1 MRQRILSLI
10 IIPILFL
17 AACTSTPV
25 PPQPE
30 QPTDEVEVQVEAE
43 PTSTPAPVPPMV
55 LQSSPAVGEE
65 QALDAPVE
73 LVFDQ
78 PMDRDSVEKA
88 FAIEPGAS
96 ADGTFEWVDDQTVRF
111 SPADGFERGERYR
124 VRIVDSAESQEGL
137 TMAQPFE
144 LRFSAVGFLE
154 VANVQPADGA
164 EEILADNIVTVLF
177 NRPVVSL
184 SAIEDEGSLPDPLTF
199 VPPVTGEGEWL
210 NTSIYQ
216 FTPDEGFEAATE
228 YTARVSAGLTD
239 ALGNAS
245 LEDDFEWAFTT
256 VTPQVVAS
264 LPGEGDV
271 YVSPSP
277 VISVTFN
284 QAMDRDSVEE
294 QLTLVNDATAETVSG
309 TFNWVEGGI
318 KQPLANEYETYY
330 DYEYEDGDG
339 PEEVGVETVEFT
351 PDEDLEF
358 GTVYRIEL
366 PQGTQGSIGE
376 AVTPRDFSATFT
388 VVPVPEIVSTY
399 PEDGAEGVEPWQSLQ
414 ITFNTPIN
422 PDSVVIGE
430 NVIIEPT
437 VSVTQV
443 YTYWWGSNTNLEISF
458 PTEASTR
465 YNVTLGRGI
474 EGRYGQP
481 LAPGTEVAWET
492 RAQSPLVYLHSPGRI
507 ATYNAYTDTVA
518 YVSVRNV
525 SQVTFKLYRM
535 PLADFIRLNG
545 NNWWNDWD
553 SYSGSDDPD
562 DLLAEWSLTSKGQL
576 DGTLIYKVDIGR
588 QSGLGSAMPPG
599 MYYLEAS
606 SVLDDVYP
614 EAQSSQDLYNMSAR
628 QMLVVSR
635 NNLTF
640 KSSTS
645 EALAWLTD
653 LESGQPVE
661 DVPITFLKNETSSG
675 QLGQAATDDE
685 GVAQVQFDRLEN
697 YYDPRFAFAGD
708 PDDPDENFAVTVSNW
723 ADGIERYQFDN
734 VSVEDYQQP
743 YNANIYTDRNI

>member
-10 IIPILFL
+10 IVPILFL

-30 QPTDEVEVQVEAE
+30 QPTAEVEVQVEAE

-73 LVFDQ
+73 IVFDQ

-96 ADGTFEWVDDQTVRF
+96 ADGTFEWIDDQTVQF
-111 SPADGFERGERYR
+111 TPADGFERGERYR
-124 VRIVDSAESQEGL
+124 VRVVESAESQEGL

-177 NRPVVSL
+177 NRPVVPL

-199 VPPVTGEGEWL
+199 VPPVTGDGEWL

-245 LEDDFEWAFTT
+245 LEDDFEWTFTT

-264 LPGEGDV
+264 LPAEGDI

-294 QLTLVNDATAETVSG
+294 QLTLVNDATAESVSG

-330 DYEYEDGDG
+330 DYEYKDGDG

-351 PDEDLEF
+351 PDEALEF

-366 PQGTQGSIGE
+366 PQ
-376 AVTPRDFSATFT
+376 
-388 VVPVPEIVSTY
+388 
-399 PEDGAEGVEPWQSLQ
+399 
-414 ITFNTPIN
+414 
-422 PDSVVIGE
+422 
-430 NVIIEPT
+430 
-437 VSVTQV
+437 
-443 YTYWWGSNTNLEISF
+443 
-458 PTEASTR
+458 
-465 YNVTLGRGI
+465 
-474 EGRYGQP
+474 
-481 LAPGTEVAWET
+481 
-492 RAQSPLVYLHSPGRI
+492 
-507 ATYNAYTDTVA
+507 
-518 YVSVRNV
+518 
-525 SQVTFKLYRM
+525 
-535 PLADFIRLNG
+535 
-545 NNWWNDWD
+545 
-553 SYSGSDDPD
+553 
-562 DLLAEWSLTSKGQL
+562 
-576 DGTLIYKVDIGR
+576 
-588 QSGLGSAMPPG
+588 
-599 MYYLEAS
+599 
-606 SVLDDVYP
+606 
-614 EAQSSQDLYNMSAR
+614 
-628 QMLVVSR
+628 
-635 NNLTF
+635 
-640 KSSTS
+640 
-645 EALAWLTD
+645 
-653 LESGQPVE
+653 
-661 DVPITFLKNETSSG
+661 
-675 QLGQAATDDE
+675 
-685 GVAQVQFDRLEN
+685 
-697 YYDPRFAFAGD
+697 
-708 PDDPDENFAVTVSNW
+708 
-723 ADGIERYQFDN
+723 
-734 VSVEDYQQP
+734 
-743 YNANIYTDRNI
+743 